1 MYFCFVFAFEEML
14 NAFNAITLNNEIYYC
29 LNSNED
35 IDTDQLP
42 QQLMQGE
49 LEGYERFFFS
59 LFSFQELQLLF
70 EIKCLS

>member
-1 MYFCFVFAFEEML
+1 ML
-14 NAFNAITLNNEIYYC
+14 NAFNAITLNNEIYFC

-35 IDTDQLP
+35 IDTEQLP

-59 LFSFQELQLLF
+59 LFSLQELQLLF

>member
-1 MYFCFVFAFEEML
+1 ML

-59 LFSFQELQLLF
+59 LFSLQELQLLF

>member
-14 NAFNAITLNNEIYYC
+14 NAFNAITLNNEIYFC

-59 LFSFQELQLLF
+59 LFSLQELQLLF

>member
-1 MYFCFVFAFEEML
+1 ML
-14 NAFNAITLNNEIYYC
+14 NAFNAITLNNEIYFC

-59 LFSFQELQLLF
+59 LFSLQELQLLF

>member
-1 MYFCFVFAFEEML
+1 ML
-14 NAFNAITLNNEIYYC
+14 NAFNAITLNNEIYFC

-49 LEGYERFFFS
+49 LEGYERFFFN
-59 LFSFQELQLLF
+59 LFSLQF